1 MPRYIDADVL
11 YRETEKSIAESHQAR
26 MAVVDDEF
34 LDLINDAYVDE
45 DVVEVVRCKDCDVP
59 HNRWTGCPNLN
70 GMIPPPDF
78 YCAKGKR
85 KQKTDDVPDINVGD
99 KQPCKV
105 CEKITEANKDI
116 FWVFARTHQ
125 PGTRE
130 EFLQIPAEDV
140 RFCPVCG
147 RKIEK
152 LREITLE
159 EYTRSVK
166 GEWERKENR
175 S

>member
-11 YRETEKSIAESHQAR
+11 CRETEKMIAESHEAR

-34 LDLINDAYVDE
+34 LDLINDAYVEE

-59 HNRWTGCPNLN
+59 HNKWTGCPNLN
-70 GMIPPPDF
+70 GLIPPPDF
-78 YCAKGKR
+78 YCARGER
-85 KQKTDDVPDINVGD
+85 RHTRVDVPDISVGD
-99 KQPCKV
+99 KPSCKV
-105 CEKITEANKDI
+105 CERITEANKDI

-130 EFLQIPAEDV
+130 EFLQIPYEDT

-147 RKIEK
+147 REIEK
-152 LREITLE
+152 LREVTQE
-159 EYTRSVK
+159 EYARCVK

-175 S
+175 T

>member
-1 MPRYIDADVL
+1 M
-11 YRETEKSIAESHQAR
+11 IATSCKA
-26 MAVVDDEF
+26 
-34 LDLINDAYVDE
+34 E

-59 HNRWTGCPNLN
+59 HNRWTGCPNMN

-78 YCAKGKR
+78 YCAKGER
-85 KQKTDDVPDINVGD
+85 KQKADDVPDISVGD
-99 KQPCKV
+99 KQSCKV

-130 EFLQIPAEDV
+130 EFLRIPYEDV

-147 RKIEK
+147 R
-152 LREITLE
+152 EIT
-159 EYTRSVK
+159 
-166 GEWERKENR
+166 KEGKT
-175 S
+175 